1 MTADELRRLL
11 EALQAG
17 GATVEDTVAA
27 IQTRVSGELPYATI
41 DLDRAAR
48 CGFPEVVLAE
58 GKTQEWAAGALRRL
72 MEAGQDAFAT
82 RVSPAQAEHFK
93 LVLPG
98 GEHDSLARTYWLPS
112 ATWTPRNLG
121 RVVVVTAG
129 TGDLPVAQE
138 ALVTA
143 RVMGARVEMV
153 VDVGVA
159 GVHRL
164 LARRDQLAAA
174 DVVIAVAGMD
184 GALPSVVGGLI
195 DAPVI
200 AVPTSV
206 GYGAAFGG
214 VAALLTMLNSC
225 SAGVCV
231 VNIDAGFKAGYVAAR
246 IVRRLHEARS
256 LAAG

>member
-1 MTADELRRLL
+1 MAADELRRLL
-11 EALQAG
+11 ETLQAG
-17 GATVEDTVAA
+17 GATVDATLRALTA
-27 IQTRVSGELPYATI
+27 RDPGELPYATI

-58 GKTQEWAAGALRRL
+58 GKTPEWAAGALRRL
-72 MEAGQDAFAT
+72 ADAGQDAFAT
-82 RVSPAQAEHFK
+82 RVSPAQAEYLK
-93 LVLPG
+93 LALPG
-98 GEHDSLARTYWLPS
+98 GDHDALARTFWLPS
-112 ATWTPRNLG
+112 ATWTPKDLG
-121 RVVVVTAG
+121 LVVVVTAG

-143 RVMGARVEMV
+143 RVMGANVELI

-159 GVHRL
+159 GIHRL
-164 LARRDQLAAA
+164 LARRDRLVAA

-246 IVRRLHEARS
+246 IVRRLHDARS
-256 LAAG
+256 AAG

>member
-11 EALQAG
+11 ETLRSG
-17 GATVEDTVAA
+17 GATVDATLDA
-27 IQTRVSGELPYATI
+27 IRGSGDLTYATI

-58 GKTQEWAAGALRRL
+58 GKTPEWAAGALRRL
-72 MEAGQDAFAT
+72 MDAGQDAFAT
-82 RVSPAQAEHFK
+82 RVSPAQAEYFAHA
-93 LVLPG
+93 LPG
-98 GEHDSLARTYWLPS
+98 GEHDALARTYWLPS
-112 ATWTPRNLG
+112 AAWVPRSLG

-138 ALVTA
+138 AVVTA
-143 RVMGARVEMV
+143 RVMGASVELV

-164 LARRDQLAAA
+164 LAKRDVLASA

-246 IVRRLHEARS
+246 VVRRLHDARS
-256 LAAG
+256 LRAG